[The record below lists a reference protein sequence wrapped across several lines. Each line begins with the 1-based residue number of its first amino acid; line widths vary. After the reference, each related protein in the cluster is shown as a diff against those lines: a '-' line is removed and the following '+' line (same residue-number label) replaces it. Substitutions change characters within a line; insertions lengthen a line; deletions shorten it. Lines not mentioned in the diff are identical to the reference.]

1 MKKSLLVLFIASSI
15 SASALAADGT
25 ITFNGEITA
34 TTCDVTTGN
43 GGDFTVTLPTVSTTA
58 LSSAGATAGNTSFT
72 IELANCSVSGVD
84 VAANFESLTSGD
96 AVTGNLIPT
105 TAPANVQIGLADQA
119 GNAAKVNGVPAGSQP
134 IVNGAATLAYQ
145 AFYYAKDVV
154 TAPGAVTAQVNYTL
168 TYP

>member
-1 MKKSLLVLFIASSI
+1 
-15 SASALAADGT
+15 
-25 ITFNGEITA
+25 
-34 TTCDVTTGN
+34 VTTGN

-119 GNAAKVNGVPAGSQP
+119 GNAAK
-134 IVNGAATLAYQ
+134 
-145 AFYYAKDVV
+145 
-154 TAPGAVTAQVNYTL
+154 
-168 TYP
+168 

>member
-1 MKKSLLVLFIASSI
+1 MKKSLLVLLVASSV
-15 SASALAADGT
+15 SASVMAADGT

-34 TTCDVTTGN
+34 TTCDVTTGT

-58 LSSAGATAGNTSFT
+58 LSAAGATAGNTSFT

-96 AVTGNLIPT
+96 ATTGNLIPSVS
-105 TAPANVQIGLADQA
+105 PANVQIGLADQA
-119 GNAAKVNGVPAGSQP
+119 GNVAKVNGAPVGQQTITA
-134 IVNGAATLAYQ
+134 GAATLAYQ

-154 TAPGAVTAQVNYTL
+154 TAPGVVTAQVNYTL